1 MYKYYDPEK
10 VVSPRDC
17 ISEVT
22 TIFDGG
28 ADYDKHEPFSLAVV
42 TWDGEKRI
50 GIRWNVTYREWEDQD
65 KKSGVKMCVGEPN
78 SRGYPTWFMLPVSF
92 LAELL
97 SGTSKVAEAVSKAL
111 KEIADEPAD
120 SRE

>member
-1 MYKYYDPEK
+1 MYKYYDPKE

-22 TIFDGG
+22 TIFNGHTGD
-28 ADYDKHEPFSLAVV
+28 DEHEPFSLAIV

-50 GIRWNVTYREWEDQD
+50 GIRWNVTYREWDDQD
-65 KKSGVKMCVGEPN
+65 KESGVKMCVGEPN

-92 LAELL
+92 LTDLL
-97 SGTSKVAEAVSKAL
+97 SSTSEVAEAVSKAL
-111 KEIADEPAD
+111 KEIASESAD
-120 SRE
+120 SKE

>member
-1 MYKYYDPEK
+1 
-10 VVSPRDC
+10 
-17 ISEVT
+17 
-22 TIFDGG
+22 
-28 ADYDKHEPFSLAVV
+28 
-42 TWDGEKRI
+42 
-50 GIRWNVTYREWEDQD
+50 VTYREWEDQD

-97 SGTSKVAEAVSKAL
+97 SGTSEVAEAVSKAL